1 MLSASSQWNQQ
12 NLHYKFANL
21 QTMNW
26 NDLSVFLAIADQGSL
41 AGAARSL
48 DLNHSTVFRRLNALE
63 DDLDTRL
70 FDRLPEGY
78 VLTPVG
84 ERMRELA
91 RQADTAV
98 QSIEREVAGRD
109 MEPSGVVRLTTAP
122 NIARTVV
129 PGVVRKLQRTHPGIL
144 VEVAVGDS
152 DYDLNRREADLAL
165 RATTRPPEHLVG
177 RRVATLAW
185 AVCSASSSRGRQPA
199 SEADLAGMPMIGADA
214 AMMRLDAF
222 QWMEDNYHD
231 QIVARANDLST
242 MAALARAGVG
252 LALLPSDQCGSGL
265 QRLFDIEGL
274 SGELWLLT
282 HPDLRNV
289 RRIRVVWD
297 ALAEAAGGL

>member
-1 MLSASSQWNQQ
+1 
-12 NLHYKFANL
+12 
-21 QTMNW
+21 MNW
-26 NDLSVFLAIADQGSL
+26 NDLNVFLAIADQGTL
-41 AGAARSL
+41 AGAARGL
-48 DLNHSTVFRRLNALE
+48 KLNHSTVFRRLNALE

-78 VLTPVG
+78 VLTPIG

-91 RQADTAV
+91 QQADTAV

-109 MEPSGVVRLTTAP
+109 MEPRGVVRLTTAP
-122 NIARTVV
+122 NIARTIV
-129 PGVVRKLQRTHPGIL
+129 PGVVRELRKSHPGIL
-144 VEVAVGDS
+144 IEVSVGDS

-177 RRVATLAW
+177 RQVATLHW
-185 AVCSASSSRGRQPA
+185 AICSSSSSRGAQPK
-199 SEADLAGMPMIGADA
+199 SETDLAGRPMIGADA
-214 AMMRLDAF
+214 AMMRLAAF

-242 MAALARAGVG
+242 MASLARARVG
-252 LALLPSDQCGSGL
+252 FALLPSDQCGEGL
-265 QRLFDIEGL
+265 RRLFNVKGL
-274 SGELWLLT
+274 GGELWLLT

-297 ALAEAAGGL
+297 ALAEASAGL

>member
-1 MLSASSQWNQQ
+1 M
-12 NLHYKFANL
+12 
-21 QTMNW
+21 
-26 NDLSVFLAIADQGSL
+26 
-41 AGAARSL
+41 
-48 DLNHSTVFRRLNALE
+48 
-63 DDLDTRL
+63 
-70 FDRLPEGY
+70 
-78 VLTPVG
+78 
-84 ERMRELA
+84 
-91 RQADTAV
+91 
-98 QSIEREVAGRD
+98 
-109 MEPSGVVRLTTAP
+109 RLTTAP

-231 QIVARANDLST
+231 EIVARANDLST